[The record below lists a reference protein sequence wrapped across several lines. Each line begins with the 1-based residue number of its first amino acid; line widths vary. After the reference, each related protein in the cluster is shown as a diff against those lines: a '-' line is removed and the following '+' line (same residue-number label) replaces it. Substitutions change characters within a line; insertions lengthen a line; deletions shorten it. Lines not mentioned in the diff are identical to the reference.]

1 MVNESDGGPRHS
13 IDAPRDVNQVSNFR
27 KEISRQF
34 RISHDA
40 LFNVYQLCFQLF
52 TTAPKG
58 EKIDFI
64 TFFGTHPNI
73 LIHMLY
79 QPLLDVMEK
88 VLRLSH
94 DTVCLHYDTVFNIG
108 DFYLST
114 VTFRHMLFKKNPVM
128 PFAFF
133 IHSRKFHDNHVDFL
147 KCIRKK
153 VPLLATKRIII
164 VTDQEFNLSEIFPA
178 GVHAFCW
185 NHLERDL
192 HFHLKQKANCTATEI
207 SYFANAFKRL
217 MNEPSEVEFSQLWE
231 SLKISPFFKKNNAV
245 EKYFET
251 KLIPTF
257 KSHSAIWVLK
267 SAGLRNPN
275 NGITNNASESM
286 NAVLHSLQNWKSV
299 PLDVICVSLFHLCCY
314 YEREVLRGIH
324 QCGSLDVAAEY
335 SIYKRDPTLMPK
347 LMKCTDPKEIV
358 ERAKGSCQQLCQS
371 SQSDQQQNTNTQSL
385 SLTANTQVG
394 LAIDAVNKKLVT
406 LADAGCW
413 LVRSVDG
420 TKPYAVTLLP
430 KESCSCAAKKMCYHI
445 MACRLMIGQTVEHI
459 QKPNMSLLL
468 EQNRRKNKD
477 KPSGRKRPRKEDV
490 DTTTDESGIII
501 YYSSSITIIFNYR
514 ESC

>member
-1 MVNESDGGPRHS
+1 MLMPKNIYRTMVNESDGGPRHS

-27 KEISRQF
+27 KEISMEF

-52 TTAPKG
+52 TTTPKG
-58 EKIDFI
+58 EKVDFV
-64 TFFGTHPNI
+64 TFFGTHPHI
-73 LIHMLY
+73 LIHMIY
-79 QPLLDVMEK
+79 QPLLDVMEN
-88 VLRLSH
+88 VVCLSH

-153 VPLLATKRIII
+153 APLLATKRIII
-164 VTDQEFNLSEIFPA
+164 VTDQEFRLSAA
-178 GVHAFCW
+178 GIHAFCW

-192 HFHLKQKANCTATEI
+192 HCHLKQKANCTATEI
-207 SYFANAFKRL
+207 SYFANAFKLL
-217 MNEPSEVEFSQLWE
+217 MSESSEIEFSRLWE
-231 SLKISPFFKKNNAV
+231 SFKISPFFKKNNVV
-245 EKYFET
+245 EKYFES

-257 KSHSAIWVLK
+257 KSHSAIWVLR
-267 SAGLRNPN
+267 SAGLRNPT

-299 PLDVICVSLFHLCCY
+299 PLDVVCVSLFHLCCY
-314 YEREVLRGIH
+314 FEREVLRGIH
-324 QCGSLDVAAEY
+324 QCGSLEVADEY
-335 SIYKRDPTLMPK
+335 SSYKRDPTLMPK
-347 LMKCTDPKEIV
+347 LVKCIDPKEIV

-371 SQSDQQQNTNTQSL
+371 PQSDQQEDTNTQSL
-385 SLTANTQVG
+385 SVTANTQVG
-394 LAIDAVNKKLVT
+394 FAIDAVKKKLVT

-459 QKPNMSLLL
+459 QKPKCHYCLSRTGGKIKR
-468 EQNRRKNKD
+468 NRLAGKD
-477 KPSGRKRPRKEDV
+477 PEKKMLMQ
-490 DTTTDESGIII
+490 
-501 YYSSSITIIFNYR
+501 
-514 ESC
+514 